1 MRYLTPLS
9 NCRTDTHTGKVEIV
23 YRQSGGRLRRGSETS
38 IEGAT
43 LHTRARKRAREGQR
57 ARERER
63 EKGGEGKVIGEKGK
77 RNYGK
82 GVRRTRATTTMT
94 TTVRPGTINFHALHP
109 PVNSS
114 RWRRFVLERS
124 PMKLIK
130 INTWQS
136 ERVRE
141 REVETERG
149 RE

>member
-1 MRYLTPLS
+1 MKERLYTPERES
-9 NCRTDTHTGKVEIV
+9 A
-23 YRQSGGRLRRGSETS
+23 QGRD
-38 IEGAT
+38 
-43 LHTRARKRAREGQR
+43 
-57 ARERER
+57 RER
-63 EKGGEGKVIGEKGK
+63 EKNIGRERGGEGKVIGEKGK

-136 ERVRE
+136 ERERE
-141 REVETERG
+141 RETERG